1 MRLQAGL
8 GATLVALAVG
18 VGSAAA
24 DAPRQATP
32 PLPVSALPLEVVG
45 VMVDAGDPAKSVCLI
60 RCTYPVDLTG
70 IFETGQRA
78 CEVAAVKEVRADGV
92 VITNLLADRPEFLRL
107 RSVEARASTP
117 AAAAPR
123 PADDM
128 PVTAPPPPAP
138 APPVVKKTAD
148 MVTIELPNTSIAHYL
163 ANLPELLES
172 ASAMPRYRD
181 QGNGQRVIEG
191 FEIDRI
197 KKGSVVEQMGLV
209 NGDVILELN
218 GEPLDGLPSVI
229 RLFGQAQ
236 NMARSKMTV
245 LRGSE
250 RLTFVLNKK

>member
-18 VGSAAA
+18 VVGSAAA
-24 DAPRQATP
+24 DAPRQTP
-32 PLPVSALPLEVVG
+32 SALPVSALPLEVVG

-128 PVTAPPPPAP
+128 PVTAQPAP

-148 MVTIELPNTSIAHYL
+148 MVTIELPNASIAHYL

-218 GEPLDGLPSVI
+218 GEPLDGLPAVI